1 MYSQNSNGLGM
12 GRMGGSGLGMGSPGL
27 DEYFKT
33 TDYKNLK
40 ITPEQGLLVGKD
52 IQLVKG
58 SDFHKTIYDIPDVNL
73 VREITVRYYQIAM
86 FDQYGKYAI
95 RSFLFKGST
104 SQGACFFDYK
114 MVEIK
119 DYQLSKRKV
128 DKFVNFLDK
137 EKKKNNS
144 KFKLMY
150 KFYPVYDFNFT
161 NPPTGNEISQCQSEL
176 LNNN

>member
-1 MYSQNSNGLGM
+1 MYSQNSNGL
-12 GRMGGSGLGMGSPGL
+12 
-27 DEYFKT
+27 DQYFKT

-58 SDFHKTIYDIPDVNL
+58 SDFHKGVYEIPDKNL
-73 VREITVRYYQIAM
+73 VREIIVRYYQIAM
-86 FDQYGKYAI
+86 FEQFNKYAI
-95 RSFLFKGST
+95 RSMLFKGST

-114 MVEIK
+114 MVEIN
-119 DYQLSKRKV
+119 DYQLSKRKL
-128 DKFVNFLDK
+128 DKFMRFLEK
-137 EKKKNNS
+137 EKQKQLSQPNP

-150 KFYPVYDFNFT
+150 KYYPVYDFNFT
-161 NPPTGNEISQCQSEL
+161 NPPTGNEINQCQSEL

>member
-1 MYSQNSNGLGM
+1 MYGQNTN
-12 GRMGGSGLGMGSPGL
+12 GL

-58 SDFHKTIYDIPDVNL
+58 SDFHKSIYEIPDSNL
-73 VREITVRYYQIAM
+73 VQEINVRYYQIAM
-86 FDQYGKYAI
+86 FEEKGKCAI
-95 RSFLFKGST
+95 RSMLLKGTT
-104 SQGACFFDYK
+104 SKGACFFDYK
-114 MVEIK
+114 MIEIK
-119 DYQLSKRKV
+119 DYQLSKRKI
-128 DKFVNFLDK
+128 DKFVRFLDK
-137 EKKKNNS
+137 EKNKNNK

-150 KFYPVYDFNFT
+150 KFYPVYNFDFT
-161 NPPTGNEISQCQSEL
+161 NPPTGNEINQCQSEL

>member
-1 MYSQNSNGLGM
+1 MYGQNFNTSNSST
-12 GRMGGSGLGMGSPGL
+12 RTNGL

-33 TDYKNLK
+33 TNYTNLK
-40 ITPEQGLLVGKD
+40 ITPEQGLLIGKD

-58 SDFHKTIYDIPDVNL
+58 SDFHKCIYDIPDANL
-73 VREITVRYYQIAM
+73 VQEINVRYYQIAM
-86 FDQYGKYAI
+86 FDEYGNGNYAL
-95 RSFLFKGST
+95 RSMLFKGTT
-104 SQGACFFDYK
+104 SKGACLFDYK

-119 DYQLSKRKV
+119 DYQLSKRKI
-128 DKFVNFLDK
+128 DKFVKFLDK
-137 EKKKNNS
+137 EKQKNNS

-150 KFYPVYDFNFT
+150 KFYPVYNFNFT

>member
-1 MYSQNSNGLGM
+1 MYGQNFNSSNGSNSNN
-12 GRMGGSGLGMGSPGL
+12 RTNGL

-33 TDYKNLK
+33 TDYTNLK

-58 SDFHKTIYDIPDVNL
+58 SDFHKSIYEIPDSNL
-73 VREITVRYYQIAM
+73 VQEISVRYYQIAM
-86 FDQYGKYAI
+86 FDEFGDGKYAI
-95 RSFLFKGST
+95 RSMLLKGTT
-104 SQGACFFDYK
+104 SKGACFFDYK
-114 MVEIK
+114 MVKIK
-119 DYQLSKRKV
+119 DYQLSKRKI
-128 DKFVNFLDK
+128 DKFVKVLDK
-137 EKKKNNS
+137 EKNRTNS

-150 KFYPVYDFNFT
+150 KFYPVYNFNFT